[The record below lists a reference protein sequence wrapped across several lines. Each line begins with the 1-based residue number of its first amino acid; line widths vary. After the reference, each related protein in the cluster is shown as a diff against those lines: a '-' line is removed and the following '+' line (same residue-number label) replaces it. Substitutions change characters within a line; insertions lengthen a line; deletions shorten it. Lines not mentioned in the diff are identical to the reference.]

1 MAVLALGTFVSAAPV
16 EPRQAT
22 NSIVAAPLFP
32 TGPGLVPPP
41 AMLGPYGLKS
51 SSASASTEQPSTST
65 QQTATFTK
73 QTSTSTKQISTF
85 TKKPSISAKNPSTSS

>member
-1 MAVLALGTFVSAAPV
+1 MYSLNFIMAVLALGTFISAVPV

-51 SSASASTEQPSTST
+51 SSASASTEQPSTFT
-65 QQTATFTK
+65 QQTA
-73 QTSTSTKQISTF
+73 TF
-85 TKKPSISAKNPSTSS
+85 TKKPSISAKKPSTSS